1 MEDAL
6 QHLPTDEKTTNTPD
20 EMAVIKILTGS
31 AQPAATQ
38 PGPGGSPTVA
48 SELLNVAVVGALFAV
63 ISSEFF
69 GALIARVVPLSE
81 EKWYVKLAI
90 RTVLFVV
97 MYFLITNFALSRKC
111 KQETS

>member
-6 QHLPTDEKTTNTPD
+6 QHLPTDEKTTNTPT
-20 EMAVIKILTGS
+20 EMAVIKLLGGS
-31 AQPAATQ
+31 APAPVTEPGPAAR
-38 PGPGGSPTVA
+38 STVA

-69 GALIARVVPLSE
+69 GTLIARVVPLSE

-97 MYFLITNFALSRKC
+97 MYFLISNFALSRKC
-111 KQETS
+111 AQETS